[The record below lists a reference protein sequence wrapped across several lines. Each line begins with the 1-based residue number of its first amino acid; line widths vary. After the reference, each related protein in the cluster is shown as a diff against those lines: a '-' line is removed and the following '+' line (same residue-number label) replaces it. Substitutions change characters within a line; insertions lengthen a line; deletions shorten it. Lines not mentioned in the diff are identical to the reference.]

1 MADGNPLHQ
10 HRAAASGL
18 VPALRVTTL
27 PLLPYEKQL
36 IEHLGLD
43 TEEYIAY
50 KKQLLWQSFERGPD
64 YQHIPEIY
72 AILPAAGPAAAAFL
86 GGAAKSATLTAVA
99 INVAVGVVLSAVSY
113 LLTPKPRSVNV
124 RNRQLENIVGRDR
137 YAPTFGF
144 QSGQDLSRYG
154 EAIPIVFTK
163 QVQRANGSYTGGLMI
178 GPKLVWSRLFSW
190 GPYQTA
196 DLVFLVG
203 QGRMSRGPYSTPAD
217 IAADRA
223 GIYFGQMPL
232 DALLDSEY
240 RWFYY
245 QGGEPESNGIGY
257 KDDSRLRGSHNRY
270 GTYGPDI
277 GQPDN
282 AFFAP
287 SFAGGDSEAFSH
299 SYSPSSQLRF
309 GVFNSIPNG
318 TPLRLN
324 WQVVSRLDIF
334 GLGAKRE
341 ATTKRVQISGNF
353 RMRGTG
359 RNYPRFIGILSYT
372 KKGAANAVTTAVR
385 QNNGQLI
392 TGVGKGDR
400 ITIRFSGDRLDEAVY
415 VSRDV
420 YSQNR
425 IDNSIRKRGI
435 TNDEIISTIAGEL
448 EQYDDLL
455 QLGNRFVV
463 GDCYFRVVGR
473 TPADEKYDRNATQE
487 FDVSLECE
495 DIFTNTVNGTG
506 TIGICN
512 REFVINKIPLPESTE
527 NGPDYDIGQAW
538 FPITM
543 AEFASFQNIRE
554 CDFTEIGIRSQV
566 WLRFNGLTNFASIP
580 GPELLAE
587 YDKDDIQVTG
597 GSIQAY
603 SSRSSFFALEV
614 RSANAGP
621 TQPWERLSQYPFCV
635 RGNAP
640 IDQFNFIRIRQP
652 RNTSGAPQ
660 QFEYR
665 LRPIN
670 SGELVQIIKRDSE
683 CLRLSA
689 VGTVFVST
697 PVVTSYGTFTTY
709 TRGFIEKIA
718 DQAASPEM
726 TSRGRQI
733 AASNTR
739 NQPGVTL
746 VRAIVDGRDATA
758 REISNGIT
766 KTINKDPDRD
776 ATENPFGNIPWSGTP
791 EGGVYKFTASDIS
804 KFFVSISNS
813 GGTKRLNL
821 EMSLQSY
828 KENGP
833 YNSNR
838 EWFWQLIYIKPVD
851 IEESGIDWKDGEQFE
866 ITKTLIDGR
875 PIKYIFRYNAT
886 KLVTAAIVEAERTFE
901 TNTAISEVS
910 HYGGL
915 VTRSCD
921 NAAEHE
927 IVYINESITPKNKPG
942 FDGCAMA
949 GIKIRS
955 SRNFNQLE
963 QLRLYQKNGIQ
974 VTTLRL
980 PPAGGGILTTT
991 ESSNIFT
998 DLVNFLL
1005 TNKQAGLGTL
1015 ISDDLVDQNAMA
1027 TTALFLEANE
1037 LYYDDVI
1044 TEPTNIRD
1052 FVASIAPSLLCNMVM
1067 RNGKFSIEPALP
1079 FKRNGKLEDQNGLA
1093 DVSIKAIFTDGNIIE
1108 DSFEMRYLNLEERK
1122 PMKVALRYRIEHP
1135 NRFPE
1140 ERTVVVS
1147 YNNNPSWSN
1156 APIEEFSYTHITSQE
1171 HAEIAAKYFLSVRR
1185 NITHTVS
1192 FKTTPYGLS
1201 LAPGDYI
1208 RVVTEANIYDPTTN
1222 NGTILNDGPNG
1233 TIISVEPLA
1242 DGTYD
1247 VYLWERRT
1255 SDVEETI
1262 LVVQNGTA
1270 FNRSGAIFALRNNT
1284 TAEQAYVVES
1294 LQLDEDGLVQIVA
1307 SHFPVTGNNSVIAEE
1322 ITGRAGAIFT
1332 VETSA

>member
-1 MADGNPLHQ
+1 M
-10 HRAAASGL
+10 

-50 KKQLLWQSFERGPD
+50 KKQLLWQSFERGPE

-86 GGAAKSATLTAVA
+86 GGGAAAKSAALITVA

-113 LLTPKPRSVNV
+113 LLTPKPKSVNV

-137 YAPTFGF
+137 FAPTFGF

-163 QVQRANGSYTGGLMI
+163 QVQRANGSYTGGLI
-178 GPKLVWSRLFSW
+178 ISPKLIWSRLFSW

-196 DLVFLVG
+196 DLVFLVS
-203 QGRMSRGPYSTPAD
+203 QGRMSRGPYSTAAD

-257 KDDSRLRGSHNRY
+257 KGDSRLRGSHNRY
-270 GTYGPDI
+270 GTYGIPI

-282 AFFAP
+282 AFYAP

-309 GVFNSIPNG
+309 GVFSSIPNG
-318 TPLRLN
+318 TPIRMN
-324 WQVVSRLDIF
+324 WQVVSRLD
-334 GLGAKRE
+334 GLTSGAKRE
-341 ATTKRVQISGNF
+341 ANTRRVQISGNF

-372 KKGAANAVTTAVR
+372 KKGATNAITTAIR
-385 QNNGQLI
+385 QNNGEII
-392 TGVGKGDR
+392 TGVSKGDR
-400 ITIRFSGDRLDEAVY
+400 ITIKFSGDRLDEAVY
-415 VSRDV
+415 VSRDA
-420 YSQNR
+420 YSQDK

-435 TNDEIISTIAGEL
+435 TNDDIISTIAGEL

-455 QLGNRFVV
+455 QIGNRFVV
-463 GDCYFRVVGR
+463 GNCYFRVVAR
-473 TPADEKYDRNATQE
+473 TPIDEKYDRNATQE
-487 FDVSLECE
+487 FDVTLECE
-495 DIFTNTVNGTG
+495 EVFTSVINGTG

-512 REFVINKIPLPESTE
+512 REFVINKIPLPESTDT
-527 NGPDYDIGQAW
+527 GPDYDIGQAW

-566 WLRFNGLTNFASIP
+566 WLRFNGLTNFAAIP

-597 GSIQAY
+597 GTIQAY

-614 RSANAGP
+614 RSANASP
-621 TQPWERLSQYPFCV
+621 TQPWEQLSEYPFCV

-652 RNTSGAPQ
+652 RDQSGAAQ

-697 PVVTSYGTFTTY
+697 PVVTSYNTFTIY
-709 TRGFIEKIA
+709 TRGFVEKIA

-726 TSRGRQI
+726 TSRSKQLTDTDVTRQ
-733 AASNTR
+733 
-739 NQPGVTL
+739 PVGVTL

-776 ATENPFGNIPWSGTP
+776 ASENPYSDIPWSGTP
-791 EGGVYKFTASDIS
+791 EGGIYNFTSSDTNKFL
-804 KFFVSISNS
+804 VSISN
-813 GGTKRLNL
+813 GGGSKRLFL

-833 YNSNR
+833 YNNNR
-838 EWFWQLIYIKPVD
+838 EWFWQLLYIKPVFIQELG
-851 IEESGIDWKDGEQFE
+851 IEWGDGEEFE

-875 PIKYIFRYNAT
+875 SIKYIFRYNAI
-886 KLVTAAIVEAERTFE
+886 KVVTTAITEGERTFE

-927 IVYINESITPKNKPG
+927 IVYINESITPKNTPG

-955 SRNFNQLE
+955 SRNFDKLE

-974 VTTLRL
+974 VTTRRRL
-980 PPAGGGILTTT
+980 PLGGVLSTIGP
-991 ESSNIFT
+991 SNIFT
-998 DLVNFLL
+998 DLVSFLL

-1015 ISDDLVDQNAMA
+1015 ISDDLVDQDAMA
-1027 TTALFLEANE
+1027 TTAMFLEANE

-1079 FKRNGKLEDQNGLA
+1079 FKRDGKLRDQNGLA
-1093 DVSIKAIFTDGNIIE
+1093 DVNIKAIFTDGNIIE
-1108 DSFEMRYLNLEERK
+1108 DSFEMRYLSLDERK
-1122 PMKVALRYRIEHP
+1122 PMKVALRYRVEHP
-1135 NRFPE
+1135 NRFPQ

-1147 YNNNPSWSN
+1147 YNNSLSWSN

-1171 HAEIAAKYFLSVRR
+1171 HAELAAKYFLSVRR

-1222 NGTILNDGPNG
+1222 NGTILGDGPNG

-1255 SDVEETI
+1255 SDVQETI

-1270 FNRSGAIFALRNNT
+1270 FNRSNAIFALRNNT
-1284 TAEQAYVVES
+1284 TREQAYVVES

-1307 SHFPVTGNNSVIAEE
+1307 SHFPVTGNNSLIASE
-1322 ITGRAGAIFT
+1322 ITDPASTIFT